1 MYVQVDLLFLLQI
14 KIPMPEA
21 KYKKIQNYLKEQIQQ
36 GKYKVG
42 DYLPSENELCGRFSI
57 TRTTARKA
65 LDELMR
71 EGFIEK
77 HHGKGSKVR
86 ERRKSLGL
94 LNVKGFSEAVGDNV
108 TTVFLEKPQLGEWSD
123 EITLPVNEQDK
134 RSQCI
139 YFERLRYVGSE
150 PVMLER
156 NWFPAAAVPG
166 FINCSFKEGS
176 FFKTLSQ
183 KYLIEI
189 TGSKQEL
196 RAEYARRNNAG
207 LLKIRERKPLLHI
220 SMKFFTTTPKLNIYS
235 ELFCV
240 TSRYPVGN
248 SYFL

>member
-1 MYVQVDLLFLLQI
+1 
-14 KIPMPEA
+14 MPEA
-21 KYKKIQNYLKEQIQQ
+21 KYKKIQNYLKEHIQQ
-36 GKYKVG
+36 GKYQVG

-77 HHGKGSKVR
+77 RHGKGSKVR
-86 ERRKSLGL
+86 ERKKSLGL
-94 LNVKGFSEAVGDNV
+94 LTVKGFSEAVGDNI
-108 TTVFLEKPQLGEWSD
+108 TTVFLAKPQPGEWSD
-123 EITLPVNEQDK
+123 EITLPLDEQDK
-134 RSQCI
+134 KSGCI
-139 YFERLRYVGSE
+139 YFERLRYVGDE

-166 FINCSFKEGS
+166 FINCNFEEGS
-176 FFKTLSQ
+176 FFKTLSH
-183 KYLIEI
+183 KYHIEI

-196 RAEYARRNNAG
+196 RAEYAHRKNSG
-207 LLKIRERKPLLHI
+207 LLKIRERTPLLHI

>member
-1 MYVQVDLLFLLQI
+1 
-14 KIPMPEA
+14 MPEP
-21 KYKKIQNYLKEQIQQ
+21 KYKQIQIFLKEQIQQ
-36 GKYKVG
+36 GFYAVG
-42 DYLPSENELCGRFSI
+42 DYLPSENELCSRFSI

-77 HHGKGSKVR
+77 RQGKGSKVR

-108 TTVFLEKPQLGEWSD
+108 STAFLQEPMIGEWSD
-123 EITLPVNEQDK
+123 EIVLPVNEQDK
-134 RSQCI
+134 NSSCI
-139 YFERLRYVGSE
+139 YFERLRYVGPN
-150 PVMLER
+150 PVMLEK
-156 NWFPAAAVPG
+156 NWFPATVVPG
-166 FINCSFKEGS
+166 FINQSFKEDS
-176 FFKTLSQ
+176 FFKTLSR

-196 RAEYARRNNAG
+196 RAEYARRNSAK
-207 LLKIRERKPLLHI
+207 LLEVKERTPLLHI
-220 SMKFFTTTPKLNIYS
+220 SVKFLTSSPKLNIYS
-235 ELFCV
+235 ELYCV